1 MRSFQTCVTEWP
13 SYATAPALTDFP
25 RCYSRDGPEELAM
38 QIRILVALL
47 SGLAAAG
54 SVAADTIVVND
65 QVQVRESRAD
75 VQKHFGAPVTRH
87 PAVGGGSPQRPPITR
102 WDYNGFS
109 VVFEKDRVIDSVVTG
124 AETASQPSSGCRRL
138 KTFTWMW

>member
-1 MRSFQTCVTEWP
+1 
-13 SYATAPALTDFP
+13 
-25 RCYSRDGPEELAM
+25 M

-75 VQKHFGAPVTRH
+75 VPKRGLTMDDVQKHFGAPVTRH
-87 PAVGGGSPQRPPITR
+87 PAVGGSSPQRPPITR

-124 AETASQPSSGCRRL
+124 AETASQPSSG
-138 KTFTWMW
+138 